1 MVNIAPM
8 GSSNATVCKD
18 MELIL
23 LASAKQLMCMP
34 MRLQVK
40 PDGVQRG
47 LVGEIVGRFERK
59 GFTLRGLK
67 LFTPGKELAEEHYK
81 DLSQKPF
88 FKDLVDYITSGP
100 VVAMVRLRVH
110 DVRLL
115 ISVLKPCCTTQSCN
129 NTQSCS
135 LACQKQL

>member
-1 MVNIAPM
+1 MVDIAPM
-8 GSSNATVCKD
+8 SSSRAIAYWGLDSMPLTPG
-18 MELIL
+18 EQLI
-23 LASAKQLMCMP
+23 CMA

-67 LFTPGKELAEEHYK
+67 LFTPEKELAEEHYK

-100 VVAMVRLRVH
+100 VVAMVRLPIS

-115 ISVLKPCCTTQSCN
+115 KNVLLYCLKLQSGLSEADL
-129 NTQSCS
+129 QS
-135 LACQKQL
+135 LL

>member
-1 MVNIAPM
+1 
-8 GSSNATVCKD
+8 
-18 MELIL
+18 
-23 LASAKQLMCMP
+23 MP
-34 MRLQVK
+34 MQLQVK

-100 VVAMVRLRVH
+100 VVAMVRLPVH
-110 DVRLL
+110 DV
-115 ISVLKPCCTTQSCN
+115 ISVLKPCCITQSCST
-129 NTQSCS
+129 TQSCS
-135 LACQKQL
+135 LTCQKQL